1 MSITMYQASVPVLV
15 RGLASLQTII
25 GKAQAHAAEKQID
38 PSVLTGAR
46 LFPDMLPLARQIH
59 IATDTA
65 KGCAARLAGVDAPK
79 FEDVEVT
86 FDDLHT
92 RIQKTIDYLNTFK
105 PEQID
110 GTEGKSITLKMRSGP
125 IEFTGQNYLLAFVL
139 PNFYFHVTT
148 AYGILRHNGVEL
160 GKLDY
165 LGGKPNA

>member
-1 MSITMYQASVPVLV
+1 MSITIYQASVPVLA
-15 RGLASLQTII
+15 RGLANLQTII

-38 PSVLTGAR
+38 PAVFTGAR

-79 FEDVEVT
+79 FDDVEVS

-110 GTEGKSITLKMRSGP
+110 GTEDKSP
-125 IEFTGQNYLLAFVL
+125 
-139 PNFYFHVTT
+139 
-148 AYGILRHNGVEL
+148 
-160 GKLDY
+160 
-165 LGGKPNA
+165 